1 MDGSFLFHFL
11 FTYIYSVFFFF
22 LHAHVILA
30 FTVMSYTMY
39 KLYLILMQPHNN
51 KNVFLY
57 ENDKTNH
64 LNNHKLYFIFQRW
77 ANVAP
82 TL

>member
-1 MDGSFLFHFL
+1 
-11 FTYIYSVFFFF
+11 
-22 LHAHVILA
+22 
-30 FTVMSYTMY
+30 
-39 KLYLILMQPHNN
+39 MQPHDI

-57 ENDKTNH
+57 ENNKTNH
-64 LNNHKLYFIFQRW
+64 LNNYKLYFIFQRW